1 MGTEDERQ
9 KASSFLYFMLT
20 VIDSF
25 TKRQEKEREKQKT
38 NYLEI
43 KEERLERTSTMNE
56 HKSKGLHYNSAYAN
70 GYTNVAET
78 PKHIRSFPSKS
89 FLQQCYSFLVR
100 FLKVRLQSMKTPP
113 FASYVFTIP

>member
-25 TKRQEKEREKQKT
+25 TKRQEKEREKKKTET

-43 KEERLERTSTMNE
+43 KEKRLKSTSTMNE
-56 HKSKGLHYNSAYAN
+56 HKSKGLHYNSEYPN
-70 GYTNVAET
+70 ENTNVSESL
-78 PKHIRSFPSKS
+78 KHFWYFPSNS
-89 FLQQCYSFLVR
+89 FLQ
-100 FLKVRLQSMKTPP
+100 
-113 FASYVFTIP
+113 

>member
-25 TKRQEKEREKQKT
+25 TKRQEKEREKKKTET

-43 KEERLERTSTMNE
+43 KEKRLERTSTTNE
-56 HKSKGLHYNSAYAN
+56 HKSKGLH
-70 GYTNVAET
+70 
-78 PKHIRSFPSKS
+78 
-89 FLQQCYSFLVR
+89 
-100 FLKVRLQSMKTPP
+100 
-113 FASYVFTIP
+113 

>member
-25 TKRQEKEREKQKT
+25 TKRQEKEREKKKTET

-43 KEERLERTSTMNE
+43 KEKRLKRTSTMNE
-56 HKSKGLHYNSAYAN
+56 HKGLHYNSVYPN
-70 GYTNVAET
+70 ENTKVAET
-78 PKHIRSFPSKS
+78 LKRFWYFPSNS
-89 FLQQCYSFLVR
+89 FLQ
-100 FLKVRLQSMKTPP
+100 
-113 FASYVFTIP
+113 

>member
-25 TKRQEKEREKQKT
+25 TKRQEKEREKKKKTGT

-43 KEERLERTSTMNE
+43 KEKRGKITSTMNE
-56 HKSKGLHYNSAYAN
+56 HKSKGLHYNSIYPN
-70 GYTNVAET
+70 ENTNVSET
-78 PKHIRSFPSKS
+78 QKPFLVQI
-89 FLQQCYSFLVR
+89 FLQIPFYSN
-100 FLKVRLQSMKTPP
+100 
-113 FASYVFTIP
+113 SYFGF

>member
-25 TKRQEKEREKQKT
+25 TKRQEKEREKKTET

-43 KEERLERTSTMNE
+43 KEKRLKRTSTMNE
-56 HKSKGLHYNSAYAN
+56 HKGLHYNSVYPN
-70 GYTNVAET
+70 ENTKVAET
-78 PKHIRSFPSKS
+78 LKRFWYFPSNS
-89 FLQQCYSFLVR
+89 FLQ
-100 FLKVRLQSMKTPP
+100 
-113 FASYVFTIP
+113 